1 MAILFQWLLV
11 IVALPTCLLIKQICQ
26 HSNIPPFP
34 WRIIWVALL
43 INITKHSLD
52 AFQVPPIPGVDLNI
66 VVGVLTAIA
75 ISRSLVWLLLELFP
89 RLRLLP
95 SSPKI
100 LRDLLFVISSGLL
113 VALTLQS
120 QSNIDL
126 VGLVTTSAVLTAVLG
141 LAAQDP
147 LKDLIGGLSLQLE
160 RVIQEGD
167 WVEIEG
173 HIGRVHSISWRDTEL
188 NSLYGTQLILPHA
201 NTNSKNI
208 KNFTKNG
215 AYASRITVGLDYNMP
230 PHVAKSIMRRISDNH
245 PLVLDNPTSIIRI
258 KCFEESSINYEWI
271 NWVEDFSQSRKLG
284 GDLQEQL
291 WYALQ
296 REGFSFPF
304 SVRDVRL
311 TRTITKQQ
319 STQANKDDLSKTIF
333 QLVRHNHLFSS
344 LSNSQV
350 SKLIDLSSLS
360 SYGHG
365 EIIAIEQE
373 SGNSLFMLIEGKV
386 SIIKAYMTAE
396 ATVITQ
402 LVKGDICGEMTV
414 FTDAPRSATIR
425 SVNNSVILE
434 IHRHA
439 IAELINEEPILLER
453 FSELINDRQTQLS
466 RIETQTTLDS
476 RKDVIGRMK
485 ELFGKLLS

>member
-11 IVALPTCLLIKQICQ
+11 IAVLPTGLLIRQICQ
-26 HSNIPPFP
+26 RFNIPPFP
-34 WRIIWVALL
+34 WRILWIMLL
-43 INITKHSLD
+43 VNITERTLD
-52 AFQVPPIPGVDLNI
+52 ALQVPAIPGLDLNI

-75 ISRSLVWLLLELFP
+75 ISRSLIWLLLELFP
-89 RLRLLP
+89 RLHLLP

-100 LRDLLFVISSGLL
+100 LRDLLLIISSGLL
-113 VALTLQS
+113 VALTLQT

-188 NSLYGTQLILPHA
+188 NSLYGTRLILPHA

-208 KNFTKNG
+208 KNFTNNG
-215 AYASRITVGLDYNMP
+215 AYASCITVGLDYNMP
-230 PHVAKSIMRRISDNH
+230 PHIAKSVMRRISENH
-245 PLVLDNPTSIIRI
+245 PLVLDNPTSIVRIRS
-258 KCFEESSINYEWI
+258 FEESSINYEWI
-271 NWVEDFSQSRKLG
+271 NWLGDFSQSRRLG

-311 TRTITKQQ
+311 TRSISRQQ
-319 STQANKDDLSKTIF
+319 SPQTNKGNLMETMFK
-333 QLVRHNHLFSS
+333 LVRHNHLFSS
-344 LSNSQV
+344 LSNSQI
-350 SKLIDLSSLS
+350 SKLINLSTLC
-360 SYGHG
+360 SYGPG
-365 EIIAIEQE
+365 EIVAIEQE
-373 SGNSLFMLIEGKV
+373 PGDSLFMLIDGNV
-386 SIIKAYMTAE
+386 SIIKGDMTAK
-396 ATVITQ
+396 ATEIAQ
-402 LVKGDICGEMTV
+402 LCSGDICGEMTV

-425 SVNNSVILE
+425 SVNKSDILE

-439 IAELINEEPILLER
+439 IAELIEEEPILLER
-453 FSELINDRQTQLS
+453 FSQLINDRQNQLN
-466 RIETQTTLDS
+466 RVDTQTTLDS